1 MKQLIASIF
10 KENEFQIIEP
20 TFLQD
25 REDFF
30 AVSTNNDRV
39 TYFIV
44 LFKDE
49 TVVLEELK
57 QEFDSYFR
65 ELKRLEEGYD
75 RRIDKNVSLLLC
87 LRRKGLPI
95 NDALNRLI
103 FELEEDP
110 YHFKKLVLPYTE
122 IEVNALKTELAEGNK
137 LYEILND
144 RKEFYEFK
152 KDPYQES
159 KYNLVSKLF
168 IKLPFLHFS
177 NFNEDIERLTE
188 IIENE
193 LTAKDVLKVR
203 NETLQ
208 LIVEINEEQLG
219 EEEQFEKVLSWA
231 MGVSYE

>member
-1 MKQLIASIF
+1 MRNVVTSIF
-10 KENEFQIIEP
+10 KENEFQIITP
-20 TFLQD
+20 DFLQD

-30 AVSTNNDRV
+30 AVSTNHDRA
-39 TYFIV
+39 TYFVV

-49 TVVLEELK
+49 TIVLEDLN
-57 QEFDSYFR
+57 QEFDTYFR

-75 RRIDKNVSLLLC
+75 RRIDKNVTLLLC

-95 NDALNRLI
+95 NENLNRLI

-110 YHFKKLVLPYTE
+110 YHFKKLVLPYTTV
-122 IEVNALKTELAEGNK
+122 EVNALKAELALGNK

-144 RKEFYEFK
+144 RKEFYRFK
-152 KDPYQES
+152 KDPYEES

-188 IIENE
+188 TIENE
-193 LTAKDVLKVR
+193 LTDKDVLQVR

-208 LIVEINEEQLG
+208 LIAEINEKQLG
-219 EEEQFEKVLSWA
+219 DEERFERLMTWA
-231 MGVSYE
+231 VGANHE